1 MYVSRMYRMILIPIK
16 KIIPDNVRTDV
27 QIEKNATKILQY
39 KYSFRNSHAIKL
51 NNGYKQYYSY
61 PIATLL

>member
-1 MYVSRMYRMILIPIK
+1 MY
-16 KIIPDNVRTDV
+16 VRTDV